1 MTIISRTN
9 TLLDRLG
16 LLESFVIA
24 LDEGSLNRAAQRR
37 GISQPAMSLQIKQLE
52 GLLGQQLLLRTS
64 SGVKPTR
71 PGELVY
77 NQAQGLLAGFDRM
90 CAELSALE
98 DSVSGRFRVSTST
111 FFGRIVLGPAL
122 LEVNQ
127 SYPDLDIVMK
137 LEDRLVDVVREN
149 IDLAIRSGTLGDTEG
164 AARKVAEMENILF
177 ATPQYL
183 DQAGRPTEPEDLK
196 RLKFIQH
203 HEDQTGGYFPLTRDG
218 VEYQAPVREGFT
230 ADDPDLII
238 RAVNNH
244 TGYARAP
251 RLFLIEALESGQF
264 EEVLPHYQVPPKPI
278 FAVYPSRHSFDRRH
292 EEIIK
297 SLQVRLQ
304 ELQAASLAR
313 SGADRSIMA

>member
-1 MTIISRTN
+1 M
-9 TLLDRLG
+9 DRLA

-52 GLLGQQLLLRTS
+52 GLLKQELLIRTS

-77 NQAQGLLAGFDRM
+77 AQAQGLLAGYDRM

-98 DSVSGRFRVSTST
+98 DRVSGTFRVSTST
-111 FFGRIVLGPAL
+111 FFGRIVLGPVL
-122 LEVNQ
+122 LDINQ
-127 SYPDLDIVMK
+127 AYPDLDIVMK
-137 LEDRLVDVVREN
+137 LEDRLVDVIREN
-149 IDLAIRSGTLGDTEG
+149 IDLAIRSGTLGETEG
-164 AARKVAEMENILF
+164 AARKIAEMDNILF
-177 ATPQYL
+177 ATPEYL
-183 DQAGRPTEPEDLK
+183 DECGRPETPEDLK

-203 HEDQTGGYFPLTRDG
+203 HEDQTGGYFPLTREG
-218 VEYQAPVREGFT
+218 IEFQAPVRVGFT

-238 RAVNNH
+238 RAVSNQ

-251 RLFLIEALESGQF
+251 RLFLQEGLEDGRF
-264 EEVLPHYQVPPKPI
+264 EEILPAYRVPPKPI

-292 EEIIK
+292 EVIIQG
-297 SLQVRLQ
+297 LQDKL
-304 ELQAASLAR
+304 AAMQTAFLAR
-313 SGADRSIMA
+313 QQPPSAITA

>member
-1 MTIISRTN
+1 M
-9 TLLDRLG
+9 DRLG
-16 LLESFVIA
+16 LLESFVVA

-52 GLLGQQLLLRTS
+52 EQLGQQLLLRTS

-77 NQAQGLLAGFDRM
+77 AQAQGLLSGYDRM

-98 DSVSGRFRVSTST
+98 HSVSGTFRVSTST

-149 IDLAIRSGTLGDTEG
+149 IDLAIRSGTLGETDG
-164 AARKVAEMENILF
+164 AARKIAEMENILF

-183 DQAGRPTEPEDLK
+183 DLAGRPEEPEDLK

-203 HEDQTGGYFPLTRDG
+203 HEDQTGGYFPLTREG
-218 VEYQAPVREGFT
+218 MEYHAPVRVGFT

-251 RLFLIEALESGQF
+251 RLFLQKALQSGQF
-264 EEVLPHYQVPPKPI
+264 EEVLPGYQVAPKPI
-278 FAVYPSRHSFDRRH
+278 FSVYPSRHSFDRRH
-292 EEIIK
+292 EIVIATLLEQ
-297 SLQVRLQ
+297 LAFLRQTA
-304 ELQAASLAR
+304 ELPHSNSMSPASVTITA
-313 SGADRSIMA
+313 

>member
-1 MTIISRTN
+1 M
-9 TLLDRLG
+9 DRLG

-52 GLLGQQLLLRTS
+52 GLLGQQLLLRST

-77 NQAQGLLAGFDRM
+77 AQAQGLLSGYDRM

-98 DSVSGRFRVSTST
+98 DSVSGTFRISTST

-122 LEVNQ
+122 LELNQ
-127 SYPDLDIVMK
+127 TYPDLDIVMK

-164 AARKVAEMENILF
+164 AARKIAEMENILF
-177 ATPQYL
+177 ATPTYL
-183 DQAGRPTEPEDLK
+183 DQAGRPEDPEDLK

-203 HEDQTGGYFPLTRDG
+203 HEDQTGGYFPLAKDG
-218 VEYQAPVREGFT
+218 VEYQAPVRVGFT

-251 RLFLIEALESGQF
+251 RLFLQTALDSGQF
-264 EEVLPHYQVPPKPI
+264 EEILPQYQVPAKPI

-297 SLQVRLQ
+297 GLQ
-304 ELQAASLAR
+304 ERLDALQQANLADKMP
-313 SGADRSIMA
+313 DRTIMA